1 MARGG
6 TSSVI
11 GCGGTVTVPPVALIG
26 DEKSIKANLVGSWSD
41 LYELIEL
48 HAAGR
53 TQLRSETQRLS
64 DINAVLDKLRAGE
77 VTGRAVLVP
86 DQR

>member
-6 TSSVI
+6 TYSVI
-11 GCGGTVTVPPVALIG
+11 GYGGTVTVPSVALIG
-26 DEKSIKANLVGSWSD
+26 EEKSIKANLVGSWSD

-53 TQLRSETQRLS
+53 IQLRSETHRLS

-77 VTGRAVLVP
+77 VTGRAVLVA
-86 DQR
+86 D